1 MDNVTY
7 KQVESETITVS
18 DTAVGFTSDKLTSAT
33 LFALCYVE
41 GADIMIDCA
50 NTPTSSTGIPIKNG
64 QWFKIWMADIPN
76 FKAIRKD
83 STDAT
88 LYVLYYEL
96 DKQWSVNL

>member
-18 DTAVGFTSDKLTSAT
+18 NTAVGFTSDKLTS
-33 LFALCYVE
+33 
-41 GADIMIDCA
+41 
-50 NTPTSSTGIPIKNG
+50 
-64 QWFKIWMADIPN
+64 
-76 FKAIRKD
+76 
-83 STDAT
+83 AT